1 MTVVTK
7 AELRAAAEMLRTIL
21 ARVEAGE
28 LTAPKGVVA
37 RWMCRDRVGGGG
49 AADAAERS
57 ATASLTSSVRLGD
70 RGSVRQRVP

>member
-37 RWMCRDRVGGGG
+37 RLDG
-49 AADAAERS
+49 AATALEAVAQPTRRS
-57 ATASLTSSVRLGD
+57 G
-70 RGSVRQRVP
+70 RQPRA